1 MVIKIV
7 QFLLSLT
14 ILVLVHELG
23 HFILAKLFKV
33 RVEKF
38 YIFFNIGFS
47 LYKKKIGE
55 TEYGIGWLPLGGYV
69 KLSGM
74 IDESMD
80 KEQMKKPPQP
90 WEFRSKPAWQRLLI
104 MLGGIIMN
112 TLFAFIIYIG
122 IIAVWGTDY
131 IPAQEVK
138 QVMVDSLGQELGL
151 QNGDRIIS
159 VNGKQVERYRD
170 IYVNLILD
178 EPHSL
183 QVVRNNDTIDLVLS
197 NQDIARVIEHG
208 PFFSPRLPF
217 VVAGFLDTAQSVA
230 YKAGIRPGDKIISIA
245 GEPIKYFDQARPIL
259 SKHKGEPVDVT
270 VLRGN
275 DTLNFVVHLSKD
287 GYLGVLTDTDVSKY
301 YPVRT
306 KHYSFFE
313 AIPAGI
319 KLTINQIGSYLKQFK
334 LIFNPKTKAYKSVGT
349 FITIGNLFP
358 KAWDWQ
364 YFWSITAFLSIVF
377 AVINLLPIPGL
388 DGGHALFALWEIIT
402 GRRPSDKFL
411 EYAQM
416 VGMFIILLLFIL
428 AMWNDLARFVF
439 KIR

>member
-1 MVIKIV
+1 MAVKII

-14 ILVLVHELG
+14 LLVLIHEFG
-23 HFILAKLFKV
+23 HYILAKIFKV

-38 YIFFNIGFS
+38 YIFFDLGFR
-47 LYKKKIGE
+47 LFRKKIGE

-80 KEQMKKPPQP
+80 KEQLKKPPQP
-90 WEFRSKPAWQRLLI
+90 WEFRTKPAWQRLLI

-112 TLFAFIIYIG
+112 TLLAFVIYIG
-122 IIAVWGTDY
+122 IIATWGTDY
-131 IPAQEVK
+131 IPASEVK
-138 QVMVDSLGQELGL
+138 QVMVDSLGQEFGMRS
-151 QNGDRIIS
+151 GDRIIS

-170 IYVNLILD
+170 VYVNLILD
-178 EPHSL
+178 DPHSL
-183 QVVRNNDTIDLVLS
+183 QVLRGNDTINIRLTDQDLAK
-197 NQDIARVIEHG
+197 IIEHG
-208 PFFSPRLPF
+208 PFFTPRLPF
-217 VVAGFLDTAQSVA
+217 VVAGFLDTTNSPA
-230 YKAGIRPGDKIISIA
+230 YRAGLRPGDRIIAIA
-245 GEPIKYFDQARPIL
+245 GQRIDYFDQARPIL
-259 SKHKGEPVDVT
+259 HQYKGQAVDVT
-270 VLRGN
+270 VLRGQ
-275 DTLNFVVHLSKD
+275 DTLTFNVKLTED
-287 GYLGVLTDTDVSKY
+287 GLLGVLADTDLSKY

-319 KLTINQIGSYLKQFK
+319 SLTFKQIGSYLKQFK
-334 LIFNPKTKAYKSVGT
+334 LIFNPQTKAYKSVGT

-358 KAWDWQ
+358 KTWDWQ

-377 AVINLLPIPGL
+377 AVLNLLPIPGL
-388 DGGHALFALWEIIT
+388 DGGHALFALWEIVT

-411 EYAQM
+411 EYAQI
-416 VGMFIILLLFIL
+416 VGMAIILLLFLL
-428 AMWNDLARFVF
+428 AIWNDLARFVF

>member
-1 MVIKIV
+1 MTIKII

-14 ILVLVHELG
+14 ILVLVHEFG
-23 HFILAKLFKV
+23 HFILAKVFKV

-38 YIFFNIGFS
+38 YIFFNLGFS
-47 LYKKKIGE
+47 LFKKKIGE

-112 TLFAFIIYIG
+112 TLFAFVIYIG
-122 IIAVWGTDY
+122 ITAAWGTDY

-138 QVMVDSLGQELGL
+138 QVAVDSLGQELGMRS
-151 QNGDRIIS
+151 GDRIIS

-183 QVVRNNDTIDLVLS
+183 QVVRGSDTVNIVLTDHDLAS
-197 NQDIARVIEHG
+197 VIEHG
-208 PFFSPRLPF
+208 PFFTPRMPF
-217 VVAGFLDTAQSVA
+217 VVVGFLDTTKSSA
-230 YKAGIRPGDKIISIA
+230 YKAGIRPGDRIIAIA
-245 GEPIKYFDQARPIL
+245 GQPIQYFDQARAIL
-259 SKHKGEPVDVT
+259 MAHKSENIQVKAV
-270 VLRGN
+270 RGN
-275 DTLNFVVHLSKD
+275 DTLSFNVALPES
-287 GYLGVLTDTDVSKY
+287 GYLGVYADTDLSKY

-306 KHYSFFE
+306 RHYSFFE

-319 KLTINQIGSYLKQFK
+319 RLTFKQIGSYLKQFK
-334 LIFNPKTKAYKSVGT
+334 LIFNPQTKAYKSVGS
-349 FITIGNLFP
+349 FIAIGNLFP
-358 KAWDWQ
+358 RAWDWQ

-388 DGGHALFALWEIIT
+388 DGGHALFALWEIVT

-416 VGMFIILLLFIL
+416 VGMAIILMLFIL